1 MRPDVLLV
9 GDASSIHVRRLAAGL
24 AGEGL
29 QVEIACFEGEPIE
42 GVPLHRLGGLP
53 RRIDARYLLAA
64 PRLAAVVRR
73 RRPRVINAH
82 YVVSFGAMSALAV
95 HLAHPVGSRPPVVQ
109 TAWGDDLLVAPERSW
124 MFRWLAQYTLRAAQ
138 LMTGDAQELR
148 TAASKLAPATPTAT
162 FIFGPSVSL
171 TIRRDDKE
179 EIMVS
184 ARHLIPEMRVDLVV
198 RAFMQARATSVELA
212 GWQLL
217 VAGDGPERGHITSLV
232 AADVP
237 VKVIGAQTHA
247 ATQDLLARAPL
258 SISGPVSDGTS
269 ATLLE
274 SLAAAA
280 VPVVN
285 DLPANREWVDE
296 DTGIVVSRDPTDDE
310 LSQAMIRAAGVAW
323 NRARVRARVSGATWE
338 AQVSGFADI
347 LRGLASEVANR

>member
-9 GDASSIHVRRLAAGL
+9 GDASSIHVRRLAEGL

-29 QVEIACFEGEPIE
+29 RVEIACFEGEPIK

-53 RRIDARYLLAA
+53 RRVDARYLLAI
-64 PRLAAVVRR
+64 PQLAAIIRR

-82 YVVSFGAMSALAV
+82 YVISFGAMSALAV
-95 HLAHPVGSRPPVVQ
+95 RLAHPVGSRPPVVQ
-109 TAWGDDLLVAPERSW
+109 TAWGDDLLIAPERSLV
-124 MFRWLAQYTLRAAQ
+124 FRWLAQYTLRAAT
-138 LMTGDAQELR
+138 LMTGDAEELR
-148 TAASKLAPATPTAT
+148 TAASKLAPATQTAT
-162 FIFGPSVSL
+162 FIFGPPVSL
-171 TIRRDDKE
+171 TIRRDHKE
-179 EIMVS
+179 HIVVS
-184 ARHLIPEMRVDLVV
+184 ARHLVPEMRVDLVV
-198 RAFMQARATSVELA
+198 RAFMQARATSVDLA

-217 VAGDGPERGHITSLV
+217 VAGDGPERAHITSLL

-237 VKVIGAQTHA
+237 VRVIGTQPHGAL
-247 ATQDLLARAPL
+247 QDLLARA
-258 SISGPVSDGTS
+258 SMSVSVPVSDGTS

-296 DTGIVVSRDPTDDE
+296 DTGIVVSRDPTVDE
-310 LSQAMIRAAGVAW
+310 LSQAMIRAAGAPW
-323 NRARVRARVSGATWE
+323 DLARLRARVSGATWE

-347 LRGLASEVANR
+347 LRGLASEGANR